1 MHKRKNP
8 KPTSRKRPPKGPKSA
23 GTYWIFGVH
32 AVSAAL
38 MNPDRRIDR
47 LLVTKQAASSLPDAP
62 QADVV
67 RRETVERKTIDNAL
81 SPDVVHQGVAASVH
95 PLPALSVGDLE
106 IGDDALVVVLDQ
118 VQDPRNIGAV
128 LRSAAAFGV
137 TAVVVPDRGSPESG
151 GTLAKAAAGTLESV
165 PIVRE
170 TNLVRAL
177 TSLKD
182 AGFWCIG
189 LEGAGQSAIS
199 EIDMS
204 GKTAVVLGGEGRG
217 LRRLTRENC
226 DVLARIPMASGV
238 ESLNLSNAAAIALYE
253 ARRKPR

>member
-8 KPTSRKRPPKGPKSA
+8 KLPSRKRPPKRTKSV

-32 AVSAAL
+32 AVSAAM

-47 LLVTKQAASSLPDAP
+47 LLVTEQAVPSLPEAP
-62 QADVV
+62 KADVV
-67 RRETVERKTIDNAL
+67 RRETVERKTIDSAL
-81 SPDVVHQGVAASVH
+81 PPDVVHQGVAACVH

-106 IGDDALVVVLDQ
+106 IADDALVVVLDQ
-118 VQDPRNIGAV
+118 AQDPRNIGAV
-128 LRSAAAFGV
+128 LRSAAAFSV
-137 TAVVVPDRGSPESG
+137 AAVVVPDRGSPESG
-151 GTLAKAAAGTLESV
+151 GALAKAAAGTLEKV
-165 PIVRE
+165 PILRE

-182 AGFWCIG
+182 MGFWCIG
-189 LEGAGQSAIS
+189 LDGAGQTAIS

-204 GKTAVVLGGEGRG
+204 GKTALVLGGEGRG

-253 ARRKPR
+253 ARRKSR